1 MARVAAQLTNF
12 TGGELSPRLDGR
24 NDLAKYSSGCATLEN
39 LIIYPHGS
47 AARRPGTNFVAEV
60 KDSTKKTRLIPFEFS
75 TTQTY
80 MLEFSNLKIRVFKDN
95 SSVLESNKT
104 ITAITK
110 ANPAVV
116 TATSHG
122 YENGDEVLISGVGG
136 MTEVNGKRFLVADKT
151 TNTFELQD
159 KDGNDIN
166 SSSFTTYTSG
176 GVSNKVFE
184 ITTPYLEAELFDLK
198 FAQSADVMYICHP
211 NHEVEKLSRTGHTS
225 WTLTDVNFT
234 KGPFLDP
241 NITETTLTPSGAET
255 TTLNGTLGNNANG
268 TSGSTISLTS
278 ATGFPTTG
286 RIQVGTELISY
297 TGVSTNNLTGITR
310 AVDGSTR
317 AAHSNGAT
325 VTNAGTGSRTIT
337 ASAVTGIN
345 GGSGFLAT
353 DVGRQI
359 HFNDGYGVITA
370 ITSTTVVT
378 VNITTAFAN
387 ADDDAI
393 TNWFLGAFSDTTG
406 HPSCVTFFEQR
417 LVFAATLNN
426 PQTVYFS
433 KSGDYENM
441 DANLD
446 GTIAD
451 DDAIIYTIASNQVNA
466 IRFMTSTRTLIIG
479 TAGGEFAVSGG
490 GSDSAITPTNILI
503 KKQSNHGAANI
514 DAISVGNATLFLQRA
529 RRKIRELAFNFDVD
543 GYVAPDMTI
552 LAEHITE
559 GGLTQVAY
567 QQEPNQIIYAT
578 REDGELVG
586 LTYQREQQVTA
597 WHRHIFGG
605 RFGIATITVS
615 DYANIV
621 NKTKITLTKSD
632 GTTVDFNSTTGTAGT
647 NEFKTETS
655 NNTTATNLK
664 NAINAHANFT
674 ATVSS
679 AVVTITETAHEA
691 TGYLTIKSFDKTRL
705 TATSEGKAVVESVA
719 VIPTDDKEY
728 QTYVI
733 VKRTI
738 NGSTRRYV
746 EYLNEL
752 DFDETDNTS
761 FNFLDSALSYSGSA
775 VTNLS
780 GLSHLEGQVVSILA
794 DGATHPNKT
803 VSSGAVTLD
812 RSAKDVKIGLAFTS
826 LLQTMRLDAG
836 SQDGTS
842 QGKTKRIYDITVRM
856 FETIGIEVG
865 PNLDD
870 MERIPFRTSANLMDE
885 GIPPFTGDKE
895 VEFRGN
901 YETDGF
907 IFVRQTQPLPFTIL
921 SLYPRLVTN
930 DG

>member
-1 MARVAAQLTNF
+1 MARVAVQLTNF

-24 NDLAKYSSGCATLEN
+24 NDLAKYASGCSTLEN
-39 LIIYPHGS
+39 LVIYPHGS
-47 AARRPGTNFVAEV
+47 AARRPGTNFVAAV

-80 MLEFSNLKIRVFKDN
+80 MLEFGDQYIRFYKDN
-95 SSVLESNKT
+95 GQIL
-104 ITAITK
+104 
-110 ANPAVV
+110 
-116 TATSHG
+116 
-122 YENGDEVLISGVGG
+122 
-136 MTEVNGKRFLVADKT
+136 
-151 TNTFELQD
+151 
-159 KDGNDIN
+159 
-166 SSSFTTYTSG
+166 SG
-176 GVSNKVFE
+176 GSAYE
-184 ITTPYLEAELFDLK
+184 ISTPYLEAELFDLK

-225 WTLTDVNFT
+225 WSLTDVDFT

-241 NITETTLTPSGAET
+241 NTTATTLTPS
-255 TTLNGTLGNNANG
+255 
-268 TSGSTISLTS
+268 S
-278 ATGFPTTG
+278 A
-286 RIQVGTELISY
+286 S
-297 TGVSTNNLTGITR
+297 
-310 AVDGSTR
+310 
-317 AAHSNGAT
+317 
-325 VTNAGTGSRTIT
+325 TGSRTIT

-370 ITSTTVVT
+370 VGSTTSIT
-378 VNITTAFAN
+378 VNVTTAFAN
-387 ADDDAI
+387 ANAI
-393 TNWFLGAFSDTTG
+393 TNWYLGAFSDTTG

-441 DANLD
+441 DANLG

-466 IRFMTSTRTLIIG
+466 IRFMTTTRTLIIG

-490 GSDSAITPTNILI
+490 GTDNAITPTNILI
-503 KKQSNHGAANI
+503 KKQSNHGAANV
-514 DAISVGNATLFLQRA
+514 DAVAVGNATLFLQRA

-578 REDGELVG
+578 REDGELIG
-586 LTYQREQQVTA
+586 LTYQREQQVVA

-605 RFGIATITVS
+605 RFGVATITVS
-615 DYANIV
+615 DYANIA
-621 NKTKITLTKSD
+621 NGTKLTLTKSD
-632 GTTVDFNSTTGTAGT
+632 GTTVDFTSTTGTAGT
-647 NEFKTETS
+647 NEFKTETN

-664 NAINAHANFT
+664 TAINAHANFT

-691 TGYLTIKSFDKTRL
+691 TGYLTIKSFDSTTL
-705 TATSEGKAVVESVA
+705 TATSEGKAMVDSVA

-738 NGSTRRYV
+738 NGATKRYV

-752 DFDETDNTS
+752 DFDQTDNTS

-775 VTNLS
+775 ATNIS
-780 GLSHLEGQVVSILA
+780 GLAHLEGQVVAILA

-803 VSSGAVTLD
+803 VSSGAITLD
-812 RSAKDVKIGLAFTS
+812 RSAKNVKVGLAFTS

-856 FETIGIEVG
+856 FETIGVEVG
-865 PNLDD
+865 PDLNN
-870 MERIPFRTSANLMDE
+870 MERIPFRSSADLMDE

-895 VEFRGN
+895 IEFRGN

-921 SLYPRLVTN
+921 SLYPRLTTN

>member
-1 MARVAAQLTNF
+1 MARVAVQLTNF

-39 LIIYPHGS
+39 LVVYPHGS
-47 AARRPGTNFVAEV
+47 AARRPGTTFVCAV
-60 KDSTKKTRLIPFEFS
+60 KNSTKKTRLIPFEFS

-80 MLEFSNLKIRVFKDN
+80 MLEFGDQYIRFYKDN
-95 SSVLESNKT
+95 GQILAS
-104 ITAITK
+104 
-110 ANPAVV
+110 ANNP
-116 TATSHG
+116 
-122 YENGDEVLISGVGG
+122 YEIS
-136 MTEVNGKRFLVADKT
+136 
-151 TNTFELQD
+151 
-159 KDGNDIN
+159 
-166 SSSFTTYTSG
+166 
-176 GVSNKVFE
+176 
-184 ITTPYLEAELFDLK
+184 TPYLEAELFDLK

-211 NHEVEKLSRTGHTS
+211 NHEAEKLSRTGHTS
-225 WTLTDVNFT
+225 WSLTDVEFT

-241 NITETTLTPSGAET
+241 NITTTTLTPSA
-255 TTLNGTLGNNANG
+255 
-268 TSGSTISLTS
+268 
-278 ATGFPTTG
+278 
-286 RIQVGTELISY
+286 
-297 TGVSTNNLTGITR
+297 
-310 AVDGSTR
+310 
-317 AAHSNGAT
+317 
-325 VTNAGTGSRTIT
+325 AGTGSRTIT

-345 GGSGFLAT
+345 GGSGFLTT
-353 DVGRQI
+353 DIGRQI
-359 HFNDGYGVITA
+359 HFNDGYGVITGR
-370 ITSTTVVT
+370 TNTTEIT
-378 VNITTAFAN
+378 VNVTIAFAN
-387 ADDDAI
+387 ANAI

-417 LVFAATLNN
+417 LIFAATLNN

-441 DANLD
+441 DANLG

-466 IRFMTSTRTLIIG
+466 IRFLASTRTLVIG

-490 GSDSAITPTNILI
+490 GDNNAVTPTNIMI

-529 RRKIRELAFNFDVD
+529 RRKIRELAYNFDVD

-559 GGLTQVAY
+559 GGLTQLAY
-567 QQEPNQIIYAT
+567 QQEPNQIIYCT
-578 REDGELVG
+578 REDGELIG

-597 WHRHIFGG
+597 WHRHVFGG
-605 RFGIATITVS
+605 RFGIATINVN
-615 DYANIV
+615 DYANIA

-632 GTTVDFNSTTGTAGT
+632 GTTVDFISTTGTAGT
-647 NEFKTETS
+647 NEFKNET
-655 NNTTATNLK
+655 NNTVTATNLK
-664 NAINAHANFT
+664 NAINAHNDFT
-674 ATVSS
+674 ATSNVTQ
-679 AVVTITETAHEA
+679 VTIKQASYDSI
-691 TGYLTIKSFDKTRL
+691 GYLTVKSFDTTRL
-705 TATSEGKAVVESVA
+705 AATSEGKAMVESVA

-728 QTYVI
+728 QTWVI

-738 NGSTRRYV
+738 DGGINRQV
-746 EYLNEL
+746 EFLNEL

-761 FNFLDSALSYSGSA
+761 FNFLDSSLSYSGSA
-775 VTNLS
+775 VTTLS
-780 GLSHLEGQVVSILA
+780 GLAHLEGETVSILA
-794 DGATHPNKT
+794 DGSTHPNKI
-803 VSSGAVTLD
+803 VSSGAITLD
-812 RSAKDVKIGLAFTS
+812 RSAKNVKIGLPYTS

-856 FETIGIEVG
+856 YESIGIEVG
-865 PNLDD
+865 PNLSD
-870 MERIPFRTSANLMDE
+870 MERIPFRSSANLMDE

-895 VEFRGN
+895 IEFRGN